1 MKRLL
6 SLTFAASLVL
16 AGLTSVQ
23 AAPVAPLSRTADSNI
38 TLVAGGCGLGWHRG
52 PHGGCLRN
60 FAHPAMHACPRGWHL
75 GPLGRCRANM

>member
-6 SLTFAASLVL
+6 SLAFAASLGL
-16 AGLTSVQ
+16 ASLTSVQ
-23 AAPVAPLSRTADSNI
+23 AAPVAPLSRTVESNI
-38 TLVAGGCGLGWHRG
+38 TLAAGGCGLGWHRG

-60 FAHPAMHACPRGWHL
+60 FAHPALHACPRGWHL